1 MNAFLKAV
9 HCLALCFALG
19 GPLFWICIWYVL
31 DTPDVHRATLQVWQ
45 RVRCGI
51 WLGAVC
57 FLVSGVADLLRAAY
71 QVIDPT
77 DLENLIQF
85 LIGTRYG
92 NMTLLK
98 ILLIPLFLMSV
109 FRLST
114 FYPRLAQVCAALC
127 GLALLSTLS
136 LTSHAAAKPG
146 IVPVMSETMHLA
158 GVVAWGGGLLYFA
171 LLPWKTIRQETETYG
186 RLLWKLVERFSTIAL
201 VAVCLLVM
209 SGAVLAFLHVYGFPA
224 FSDTPYGRILS
235 TKIAVFLLTLG
246 VAGWQLM
253 RLSPALKRQAR
264 TRILSTASTLLG
276 RCAALVRT
284 EAALLLGAIFLAAV
298 LTTLPPA
305 ARPAQVT
312 HDAWAKTLDDW
323 HLHLT
328 MTPRGNRG
336 QVQFDI
342 ALTPVHKQ
350 QIPHDLQLFVHL
362 RMRDHDMGTLRR
374 AALLVATGYYT
385 TPGLISM
392 AGTWEVEITL
402 QLPGAAPLTTIFA
415 FAAATGTLDQDRNR
429 RLELAAIWASLLS
442 MLSCLLGLLMGALA
456 VVTLWASRRGR
467 MPEWAT
473 PFGFCLLVCGGYLV
487 LRVVLVDAYPTTYL
501 ANPIPSTPEALVQ
514 GQHVFQQ
521 HCAVCHGRDGH
532 GDGPA
537 AAGLNPTPA
546 DLTAAHVDDH
556 TDGDLFWWLTHGIP
570 GTAMPPWQEQLSE
583 PERWMVVHYIRSLRH
598 GRL

>member
-1 MNAFLKAV
+1 MNSLLQAV
-9 HCLALCFALG
+9 HCLALCLALG
-19 GPLFWICIWYVL
+19 GPLFWTCIWRVL
-31 DTPDVHRATLQVWQ
+31 DIPDIRLVTLQVWQ
-45 RVRCGI
+45 RVRFGI
-51 WLGAVC
+51 WLGAIC
-57 FLVSGVADLLRAAY
+57 FLVSGAADLVRAAH

-77 DLENLIQF
+77 DLESLIQF

-92 NMTLLK
+92 NMTLCK
-98 ILLIPLFLMSV
+98 SLLMPLFLMSV

-114 FYPRLAQVCAALC
+114 SYPRLAQVCAALC

-146 IVPVMSETMHLA
+146 IVPVLSATIHLA
-158 GVVAWGGGLLYFA
+158 GVVVWGGGLLYFA

-186 RLLWKLVERFSTIAL
+186 RFLWKLVERFSTIAL

-209 SGAVLAFLHVYGFPA
+209 SGAVLAFLHVYGLQA

-253 RLSPALKRQAR
+253 WLSPALKRQAR
-264 TRILSTASTLLG
+264 IRIPTTASTLLG

-284 EAALLLGAIFLAAV
+284 EAALILGAILLAAV

-305 ARPAQVT
+305 ERPAQVPQGAWDRT
-312 HDAWAKTLDDW
+312 LDAW
-323 HLHLT
+323 HVHCT
-328 MTPRGNRG
+328 MTPKGNRG

-342 ALTPVHKQ
+342 AITSVHNA
-350 QIPHDLQLFVHL
+350 QIPPDLQLFVHL

-374 AALLVATGYYT
+374 AAVPIASGYYT

-392 AGTWEVEITL
+392 AGAWEVDITL
-402 QLPGAAPLTTIFA
+402 QPPGAAPLTLTFA
-415 FAAATGTLDQDRNR
+415 FEAPTGTLDQDRTR
-429 RLELAAIWASLLS
+429 RLELAAIGASLLA
-442 MLSCLLGLLMGALA
+442 MLSCLLGLLLGALA
-456 VVTLWASRRGR
+456 VVTLWASRSGR
-467 MPEWAT
+467 MPVWAT
-473 PFGFCLLVCGGYLV
+473 PFGFCLMICGGYLV
-487 LRVVLVDAYPTTYL
+487 LRIVLVDAYPTTYL
-501 ANPIPSTPEALVQ
+501 ANPIPLTPEVLVQ
-514 GQHVFQQ
+514 GQNVFHQ
-521 HCAVCHGRDGH
+521 HCAVCHGRYGH

-556 TDGDLFWWLTHGIP
+556 TDGDLFWWLTHGIA

-583 PERWMVVHYIRSLRH
+583 PERWMVVHYIRSLRR
-598 GRL
+598 GGL

>member
-9 HCLALCFALG
+9 HCLALCFVLG
-19 GPLFWICIWYVL
+19 GPLFWMCIWRVL
-31 DTPDVHRATLQVWQ
+31 DTPEGRRTTLQVWQ
-45 RVRCGI
+45 RVRFGT

-57 FLVSGVADLLRAAY
+57 FLVSGAADLLRAAY

-77 DLENLIQF
+77 DLGSLIQF

-98 ILLIPLFLMSV
+98 ILLTPLFLMSV

-114 FYPRLAQVCAALC
+114 SYPRLAQAGAALC
-127 GLALLSTLS
+127 GLALLTTLS

-146 IVPVMSETMHLA
+146 VVPVLSETIHLA
-158 GVVAWGGGLLYFA
+158 GAVVWGGGLLYFA
-171 LLPWKTIRQETETYG
+171 LLPWKTIRQETETHG
-186 RLLWKLVERFSTIAL
+186 RFLWKLVERFSTIAL
-201 VAVCLLVM
+201 VAVCLLVI
-209 SGAVLAFLHVYGFPA
+209 SGTVLAFLHVYGLPA

-235 TKIAVFLLTLG
+235 LKIAVFLLTLG

-264 TRILSTASTLLG
+264 TRIPSTVYTLLG

-284 EAALLLGAIFLAAV
+284 EAAMLLGAILLAAV

-305 ARPAQVT
+305 ERPAQVT
-312 HDAWAKTLDDW
+312 HDAWDKTLDDW

-328 MTPRGNRG
+328 MTPRGDRG

-342 ALTPVHKQ
+342 ALTPVHGQ
-350 QIPHDLQLFVHL
+350 QLPHDLQLFVHL
-362 RMRDHDMGTLRR
+362 RMRGHDMGTRRR
-374 AALLVATGYYT
+374 AAVPMAAGHYT
-385 TPGLISM
+385 APGLISM
-392 AGTWEVEITL
+392 AGAWEVEITI
-402 QLPGAAPLTTIFA
+402 QSSDAAPLMTTFA
-415 FAAATGTLDQDRNR
+415 LAATTGTLDQDRHR
-429 RLELAAIWASLLS
+429 RLELAAIQASLLA
-442 MLSCLLGLLMGALA
+442 MLSCLLGLLLGALA
-456 VVTLWASRRGR
+456 VVTLWASRSGR

-473 PFGFCLLVCGGYLV
+473 PFGFCLMVCGGYLV

-501 ANPIPSTPEALVQ
+501 ANPIPSTPEAIVQ
-514 GQHVFQQ
+514 GQNVFQQ
-521 HCAVCHGRDGH
+521 HCAVCHGFDGH

-537 AAGLNPTPA
+537 AAGLNPTPS

-556 TDGDLFWWLTHGIP
+556 TDGDLFWWLTHGMA
-570 GTAMPPWQEQLSE
+570 GTAMPSWQEQLSE
-583 PERWMVVHYIRSLRH
+583 PERWMVVHYIRSLRR

>member
-1 MNAFLKAV
+1 MNSFLTAV

-19 GPLFWICIWYVL
+19 GPLFWTYIWRVL
-31 DTPDVHRATLQVWQ
+31 DTPDSRRVSLQVWQ
-45 RVRCGI
+45 RIRFGI
-51 WLGAVC
+51 WFGAIS
-57 FLVSGVADLLRAAY
+57 FLLSGAADLVRVAH

-77 DLENLIQF
+77 DLERLIQF

-92 NMTLLK
+92 NMTLCK
-98 ILLIPLFLMSV
+98 SLLMPLFLMSV
-109 FRLST
+109 FRLATS
-114 FYPRLAQVCAALC
+114 YPRLAQVCAALC

-146 IVPVMSETMHLA
+146 IVPVLSETIHLA
-158 GVVAWGGGLLYFA
+158 GVVIWGGGLLYFA
-171 LLPWKTIRQETETYG
+171 LLPWKTIRQETKTYG

-201 VAVCLLVM
+201 VAVYLLVM
-209 SGAVLAFLHVYGFPA
+209 SGVVLAFLHIYGLPA
-224 FSDTPYGRILS
+224 FSNTPYGRILG

-253 RLSPALKRQAR
+253 WLSPALKRQAR
-264 TRILSTASTLLG
+264 TRIPTTAYTLLG

-284 EAALLLGAIFLAAV
+284 EAALILGAILLAAV

-305 ARPAQVT
+305 ERPAQVPYGAWDRT
-312 HDAWAKTLDDW
+312 LDAW
-323 HLHLT
+323 HCHLT
-328 MTPRGNRG
+328 MTPRGDRG

-342 ALTPVHKQ
+342 ALTPVHNE
-350 QIPHDLQLFVHL
+350 QIPHDLQLLVHL

-374 AALLVATGYYT
+374 AAVPIALGYYT

-392 AGTWEVEITL
+392 AGAWEVEITL
-402 QLPGAAPLTTIFA
+402 LPPGAAPLTTTFA
-415 FAAATGTLDQDRNR
+415 FEAATGTLDQDRTR
-429 RLELAAIWASLLS
+429 RLELAAIRASLLA
-442 MLSCLLGLLMGALA
+442 MLSCLLGLLLGSLA
-456 VVTLWASRRGR
+456 VVTLWASRSGR

-473 PFGFCLLVCGGYLV
+473 PFGFCLMLCGGYLI
-487 LRVVLVDAYPTTYL
+487 LRIVLVDAYPTTYL
-501 ANPIPSTPEALVQ
+501 ANPIPLTHEAIVQ
-514 GQHVFQQ
+514 GQNVFHQ
-521 HCAVCHGRDGH
+521 HCAVCHGRYGH

-556 TDGDLFWWLTHGIP
+556 TDGDLFWWLTHGIA

-583 PERWMVVHYIRSLRH
+583 PERWMVVHYIRSLRR
-598 GRL
+598 GKL

>member
-9 HCLALCFALG
+9 HCLALCLALG
-19 GPLFWICIWYVL
+19 GPLFWTCIWRVL
-31 DTPDVHRATLQVWQ
+31 DTPEIHRATLQVWQ
-45 RVRCGI
+45 RVRFGI

-57 FLVSGVADLLRAAY
+57 FLVSGAADLLRAAH

-77 DLENLIQF
+77 DLESLIQF

-98 ILLIPLFLMSV
+98 SLLMPLFLMSV

-114 FYPRLAQVCAALC
+114 SYPRLGQVCAALC
-127 GLALLSTLS
+127 GLALLTTLS
-136 LTSHAAAKPG
+136 LASHAAAKPG
-146 IVPVMSETMHLA
+146 IVPVLSETIHLA
-158 GVVAWGGGLLYFA
+158 GVVVWGGGLLYFA
-171 LLPWKTIRQETETYG
+171 LLPWKTIRQETEMYG
-186 RLLWKLVERFSTIAL
+186 RILWKLVERFSTIAL
-201 VAVCLLVM
+201 VAVCFLVM
-209 SGAVLAFLHVYGFPA
+209 SGAVLAFLHVYGLSA

-253 RLSPALKRQAR
+253 WLSPALKRQAR
-264 TRILSTASTLLG
+264 TRIPGEAYTLLG

-284 EAALLLGAIFLAAV
+284 EAALILGAILLAAM

-305 ARPAQVT
+305 ERPAQVT
-312 HDAWAKTLDDW
+312 HDAWDKTLNDW

-328 MTPRGNRG
+328 MTPRGDRG

-342 ALTPVHKQ
+342 ALTPIHNQ
-350 QIPHDLQLFVHL
+350 QSPHDLQLFVHL
-362 RMRDHDMGTLRR
+362 RMRGHDMGTLRR
-374 AALLVATGYYT
+374 AAVPIAAGHYT
-385 TPGLISM
+385 TSGLISM
-392 AGTWEVEITL
+392 AGAWEVEITL
-402 QLPGAAPLTTIFA
+402 QSPGAATLTTTFPYT
-415 FAAATGTLDQDRNR
+415 AATGTLDQDRSR
-429 RLELAAIWASLLS
+429 RLELTAIWASRLA
-442 MLSCLLGLLMGALA
+442 MLSCLLGLLLGALA
-456 VVTLWASRRGR
+456 VVTLWASRSGR
-467 MPEWAT
+467 MPGWAT
-473 PFGFCLLVCGGYLV
+473 PFGFCLMICGGYLV

-501 ANPIPSTPEALVQ
+501 ANPIPSTPVAIGQ
-514 GQHVFQQ
+514 GQNVFQQ

-556 TDGDLFWWLTHGIP
+556 TDGDLFWWLTHGIA

-583 PERWMVVHYIRSLRH
+583 PERWMVVHYIRSLRR
-598 GRL
+598 GRP

>member
-19 GPLFWICIWYVL
+19 GPLFWTCIWRVL
-31 DTPDVHRATLQVWQ
+31 DTPEAHQATLQVWQ
-45 RVRCGI
+45 RVRSGV

-57 FLVSGVADLLRAAY
+57 FLLSGAADLLRVAH
-71 QVIDPT
+71 QVIDPI
-77 DLENLIQF
+77 DLESLIQF

-92 NMTLLK
+92 NMMLLK
-98 ILLIPLFLMSV
+98 SLLMPLFLVSALL
-109 FRLST
+109 LST
-114 FYPRLAQVCAALC
+114 PYERLAQVCTAFC
-127 GLALLSTLS
+127 GLALLTTLS

-146 IVPVMSETMHLA
+146 IVPVLSETLHLA
-158 GVVAWGGGLLYFA
+158 GVVIWGGGLLYFA
-171 LLPWKTIRQETETYG
+171 LLPWKSIRQETETYG
-186 RLLWKLVERFSTIAL
+186 RLFWKLVERFSTAAL
-201 VAVCLLVM
+201 IAVCLLVG
-209 SGAVLAFLHVYGFPA
+209 SGAVLAFLHVYGLPA

-264 TRILSTASTLLG
+264 MHVSGVTYALLS

-284 EAALLLGAIFLAAV
+284 EATLIIGAILLAAV

-305 ARPAQVT
+305 ERPAQVT
-312 HDAWAKTLDDW
+312 HGAWDKTLDNW

-328 MTPRGNRG
+328 MTPRGDRG

-342 ALTPVHKQ
+342 ALSPVHNQ
-350 QIPHDLQLFVHL
+350 QVPGDLQLFVHL
-362 RMRDHDMGTLRR
+362 RMPGHDMGMLRR
-374 AALLVATGYYT
+374 AAVPVAVGHYT

-392 AGTWEVEITL
+392 AGTWEVEVAL
-402 QLPGAAPLTTIFA
+402 QPPGAATLTTIFA
-415 FAAATGTLDQDRNR
+415 FEAATGTLDQDRTR
-429 RLELAAIWASLLS
+429 RLELAAIRASLLA
-442 MLSCLLGLLMGALA
+442 MLSCLLGLLLGVLA
-456 VVTLWASRRGR
+456 VVTLWAGRSGR
-467 MPEWAT
+467 MPWWAT
-473 PFGFCLLVCGGYLV
+473 PFGFFLMVGGGYLV

-501 ANPIPSTPEALVQ
+501 TNPIPLTPEAVVQ
-514 GQHVFQQ
+514 GQSVFQQ
-521 HCAVCHGRDGH
+521 YCAGCHGHDGH

-537 AAGLNPTPA
+537 AAGLNPRPA

-556 TDGDLFWWLTHGIP
+556 TDGDLFWWLTYGIA

-583 PERWMVVHYIRSLRH
+583 PERWMVVHYIRSLRR